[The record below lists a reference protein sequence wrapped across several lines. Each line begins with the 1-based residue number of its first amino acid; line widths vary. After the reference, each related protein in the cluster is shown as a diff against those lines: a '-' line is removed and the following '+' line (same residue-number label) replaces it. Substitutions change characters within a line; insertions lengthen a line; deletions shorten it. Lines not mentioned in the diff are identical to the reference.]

1 MNNNVLFEIVAT
13 KDGIKDL
20 AGKITWKAYG
30 NQPLVSSDQH
40 KFGKYSIYLPAA
52 GYAIQVTEPK
62 SEMLLTP
69 STKWTFSAWIM
80 PTAANGSFGYATL
93 MNGNRAN
100 RYQRLSI
107 FYENSPTYNIYYSH
121 SNPNLVATHKPIPD
135 SEIMDGNWHH
145 VAFTH
150 DDNSTIYTFYDGQ
163 LIKTE
168 QETENIDWQNTILFT
183 EGAGDNNAWSKGYFD
198 DFTFILNECRWT
210 QDFTPPSVYL
220 GSDPLIFNNMKI
232 GD

>member
-1 MNNNVLFEIVAT
+1 MNNNVLFEVIAT
-13 KDGIKDL
+13 KDGLVDL
-20 AGKITWKAYG
+20 AGKITWKAYET
-30 NQPLVSSDQH
+30 QPLVSSDQH
-40 KFGKYSIYLPAA
+40 RFGKYSIYLPAA
-52 GYAIQVTEPK
+52 RYGIQVTEPQ

-80 PTAANGSFGYATL
+80 PTDSNGSFEFATL
-93 MNGNRAN
+93 LNGNRAN
-100 RYQRLSI
+100 GYQRLSI
-107 FYENSPTYNIYYSH
+107 FFRNAPTQNIYYSH
-121 SNPNLVATHKPIPD
+121 AGGTVYDHNDISIPS

-168 QETENIDWQNTILFT
+168 QETEDINWQNTVLFA
-183 EGAGDNNAWSKGYFD
+183 EGAGDNNSWSKGYFD

-210 QDFTPPSVYL
+210 QDFTPPSGYL
-220 GSDPLIFNNMKI
+220 VSLIFNNMKI